1 MTFKEQIKEGIPL
14 NIPKIKT
21 LNDDINHAPI
31 REKIL
36 SNSEKKLAIKNA
48 LRYFNKKH
56 HNILSKE
63 FLNEL
68 NKFGR
73 IYMYRF
79 KPDYKMHA
87 RSIEK
92 YPCKSKKAAAI
103 MLMIQNNLDPKV
115 AQHPDELITY
125 GGNGSVFQN
134 WAQYRLCMKYLS
146 EMNENQ
152 TLVINSGHPLGLF
165 PSNKNAPMVVV
176 SNGMVIPNYSS
187 KFDFEKF
194 NALGVTQFGQMTAGS
209 YMYIGPQGI
218 VHGTTITILNGFRK
232 INKSPRGAIFLTSGL
247 GGMSGAQPKAG
258 KIAKCITVCAEVNPK
273 VIKTRHS
280 QGWVDEIFDDIN
292 KLIERVEKAKK

>member
-194 NALGVTQFGQMTAGS
+194 NALGVTQFGQMTAS
-209 YMYIGPQGI
+209 I
-218 VHGTTITILNGFRK
+218 
-232 INKSPRGAIFLTSGL
+232 
-247 GGMSGAQPKAG
+247 
-258 KIAKCITVCAEVNPK
+258 
-273 VIKTRHS
+273 
-280 QGWVDEIFDDIN
+280 
-292 KLIERVEKAKK
+292 